1 MANFLPTDY
10 TSSQQTQ
17 QQHGAILQTQF
28 IFPLLKT
35 GEIVQCMSEL
45 DIELTKAEMME
56 PQRHKEKVRNVFW
69 QLLQICCGIT
79 EEDFATKKV
88 NTEGL
93 AYPELH
99 EDGFSDVLFF
109 RELRQ
114 CMHNCGVYDFS
125 WRDLHS
131 PVSKRFRCQL
141 SAFINMAKFR
151 EEQLKVYA
159 ELNEPRAHLLLQLEE
174 LYKENEQLTL
184 QHEQVQAES
193 AEKMEEMDK
202 VIAECQYLESEIARC
217 NKLQAAK
224 REEAA
229 ALKREVNSMKDELS
243 SSTWALQEAEAEE
256 EALMGKVVSSPDRRK
271 QELESK
277 KARLEKEKEEIRTIQ
292 EQLQSNKK
300 KSFNLQQATKSV
312 EETVALQQQVLEEA
326 AKYEK
331 VMGLLNETTREIEE
345 TVEKTKELENQL
357 EEANRALL
365 RTEEKAAH
373 LQKQG
378 KMKMDAVLDRIDIA
392 KEQLLL
398 IEKER
403 QEGAARVDAGEAE
416 VRALEE
422 QMKAEK
428 EKTDQEIAELIANY
442 KEMEKAFLARNEK
455 RMQFIEAALEAN

>member
-1 MANFLPTDY
+1 
-10 TSSQQTQ
+10 
-17 QQHGAILQTQF
+17 
-28 IFPLLKT
+28 
-35 GEIVQCMSEL
+35 MSEL